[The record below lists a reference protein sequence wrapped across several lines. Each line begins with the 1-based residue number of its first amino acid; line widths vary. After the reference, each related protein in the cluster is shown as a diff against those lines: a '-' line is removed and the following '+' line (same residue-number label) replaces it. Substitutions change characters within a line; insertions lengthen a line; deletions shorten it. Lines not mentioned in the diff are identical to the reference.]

1 LRLQKTAHAVNWVA
15 FRISYQEI
23 FMRLLLLISAILVW
37 LAAPAMARP
46 ISYPGGW
53 MIMQMNDS
61 LVNSM
66 QLQYSPTAKYSVGYT
81 AEYWRD
87 KEWQFHGFQLN
98 NLLKRW
104 NGADSQANLYLFSAA
119 GVAYSDY
126 QSFQGKTEAAG
137 FTGIEADWEDRR
149 FFTSYENRLTYAGDI
164 TKEFWQKARVGI
176 APYIGDYGDMHT
188 WFMLQV
194 DHAPASSDEVT
205 VTPLVRLFKGTTL
218 GEAGISNRGTIL
230 INFMHTF

>member
-1 LRLQKTAHAVNWVA
+1 
-15 FRISYQEI
+15 
-23 FMRLLLLISAILVW
+23 MRYLYALCAMVLISTSAQ
-37 LAAPAMARP
+37 ARP

-53 MIMQMNDS
+53 MMMQMNDS
-61 LVNSM
+61 SVNSL

-81 AEYWRD
+81 GEYWRD

-104 NGADSQANLYLFSAA
+104 NGKDSQANLYLFSAA

-126 QSFQGKTEAAG
+126 QSFEGKTEAAG

-164 TKEFWQKARVGI
+164 TKEFRQKARVGI
-176 APYIGDYGDMHT
+176 APYIGDYGDLHT

-194 DHAPASSDEVT
+194 DHAPSSSDELT
-205 VTPLVRLFKGTTL
+205 ITPLVRLFKGTSL
-218 GEAGISNRGTIL
+218 VEAGVNNNGKIL
-230 INFMHTF
+230 VNFMHTF